1 MYLIISV
8 FKPVLYSRPKHVFS
22 FLIMCYLKNF
32 NYELWAC
39 GMFRLN
45 TSDYFHLGQYNEC
58 NSQKP
63 KCSKV
68 ELCL

>member
-22 FLIMCYLKNF
+22 FLIMCYLKNV

-39 GMFRLN
+39 G
-45 TSDYFHLGQYNEC
+45 
-58 NSQKP
+58 
-63 KCSKV
+63 V
-68 ELCL
+68 CLR

>member
-8 FKPVLYSRPKHVFS
+8 SKPVLYSRPKHVFS
-22 FLIMCYLKNF
+22 FLIMCYLHIF
-32 NYELWAC
+32 ELWAC
-39 GMFRLN
+39 GMFRIN
-45 TSDYFHLGQYNEC
+45 TSDYFHFGQFNEC